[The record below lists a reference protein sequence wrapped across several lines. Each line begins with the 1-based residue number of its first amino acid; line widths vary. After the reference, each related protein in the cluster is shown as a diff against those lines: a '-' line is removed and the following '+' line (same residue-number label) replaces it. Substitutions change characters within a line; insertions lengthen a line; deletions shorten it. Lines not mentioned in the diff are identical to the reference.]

1 MLISLNE
8 LRIKI
13 ADLEK
18 EYNNKLYN
26 LQGNAMLTKIKE
38 LNGKEETLSVPFNF
52 QSELTSTTE
61 IAEQLSK
68 FKGLLSKANNTT
80 AIDEIDTIQ
89 TAIAKLQEKR
99 RLLDKIEY
107 ILSNMKE
114 KTQRKVDGGYGNTSA
129 YYEVTTS
136 NFDKQKLT
144 CFRDVLRQEINTL
157 DVKVQDINN
166 VTKVEI

>member
-129 YYEVTTS
+129 YYEVTTF
-136 NFDKQKLT
+136 NLDKQKLT
-144 CFRDVLRQEINTL
+144 CFRDALRQEINTL
-157 DVKVQDINN
+157 DVKVQDVNN